1 MPSVKHL
8 VAALLAFP
16 PLVMQAH
23 AQTANLPD
31 AGSILR
37 QIQPVAPPLP
47 AETDTGLRVTP
58 TAVVKLPPGAPFLV
72 TTIQIV
78 GNKKIDTAT
87 LHALVADGEGK
98 NLTLADL
105 EQLAAR
111 LTAYYRSQGYPLAR
125 AVIPQQVVRS
135 GIVTMQVILPRL
147 GKVVLEN
154 RSESQDSLIDST
166 LQPLKADQEIHQTSL
181 DHALLLLTDLPGV
194 VLNAALRPGETNG
207 TSDLL
212 VNATLAKPVSAGAT
226 IDNYGNRYTGRERLS
241 SSIAINNPLR
251 LKLSDMLSVN
261 VLSSGSG
268 MNYGRLAYESVVS
281 GQGTRVGAAVS
292 ILNYKLQGSLEPL
305 LAHGTAQVATLW
317 LRHPLIRQRE
327 GNLNGQVQYDH
338 LVLNDHVDANAL
350 RTDRHLDTLSLTLS
364 GDIRDTFMSNAIS
377 TASISQTTGQAIY
390 DNAAAQQADEATVK
404 SQGRF
409 LKWNVNLSRLQAFGS
424 AGSLYLTLAGQW
436 ANRNLDSSQKM
447 IVGGS
452 NNVRAYDVGTVSGD
466 TGFAGTIELREELGM
481 LWSGQWQTL
490 AFVDSARVTVNH
502 SPWSAGINRVSLTGA
517 GIGLNAI
524 WPNQLRAKV
533 TLAVPVGNTPAL
545 TASAPKSARAWM
557 EISSGF

>member
-16 PLVMQAH
+16 PLAMQAH

-390 DNAAAQQADEATVK
+390 DNAAAQQADEKTVK

>member
-8 VAALLAFP
+8 VAALLTFP
-16 PLVMQAH
+16 PLAMQAH

-135 GIVTMQVILPRL
+135 GIVTIQVILPRL

-154 RSESQDSLIDST
+154 RSESKDSLIDST

-212 VNATLAKPVSAGAT
+212 VNATLAKAVSAGAT

-241 SSIAINNPLR
+241 SSVAINNPLR

-317 LRHPLIRQRE
+317 LRHPFIRQRE

-338 LVLNDHVDANAL
+338 LVLNDHVDASAL

-364 GDIRDTFMSNAIS
+364 GDIRDTLMSNAIS
-377 TASISQTTGQAIY
+377 TASISQTVGQVTY
-390 DNAAAQQADEATVK
+390 DNATALQADAATANL
-404 SQGRF
+404 QGNF
-409 LKWNVNLSRLQAFGS
+409 SKWNVNLSRLQAFGS

-447 IVGGS
+447 TVGGS

-466 TGFAGTIELREELGM
+466 TGLAGTIELREELGM

-490 AFVDSARVTVNH
+490 AFVDSARVSVNH
-502 SPWSAGINRVSLTGA
+502 SPWSAGINRVSLSGA

-533 TLAVPVGNTPAL
+533 TLAVPIGAAPAL
-545 TASAPKSARAWM
+545 TASVPKSARAWM
-557 EISSGF
+557 EIGSGF